1 MKEKTFSPAWGKAI
15 LQTATTTSTA
25 YEIDTNFRDSLVV
38 TNAGTQIV
46 YVRTGDSTVTATAA
60 DYLVLSLTQISLTKF
75 KDHTHIA
82 LLSAAATSAVHVI
95 AGEGF

>member
-1 MKEKTFSPAWGKAI
+1 MKEKTFSPAWGRAI

-25 YEIDTNFRDSLVV
+25 YAIDANERDSLVV
-38 TNAGTQIV
+38 TNAGAEIV

-60 DYLVLSLTQISLTKF
+60 DYLLLSLTQISLTKF

-82 LLSAAATSAVHVI
+82 LLSATSTSAVHVI
-95 AGEGF
+95 PGEGF